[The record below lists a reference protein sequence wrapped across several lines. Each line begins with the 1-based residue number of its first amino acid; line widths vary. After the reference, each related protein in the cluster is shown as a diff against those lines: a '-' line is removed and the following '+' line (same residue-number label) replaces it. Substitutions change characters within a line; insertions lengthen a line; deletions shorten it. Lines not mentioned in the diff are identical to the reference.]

1 MQVEQRRMN
10 FVEKLKQETKDKNEE
25 NEVDESGP
33 AVGGKKA
40 KILDG
45 GKLKLQDC
53 YDKLAAR
60 DREEGKSDFNYSS
73 GYWEGKI
80 NMYVQEYGEN
90 DGQPFLMIS
99 DSQTKTDDI
108 NFICA
113 YAHSKGTGSIKYIFV
128 SRGDAVGPV
137 PI

>member
-1 MQVEQRRMN
+1 MN

-60 DREEGKSDFNYSS
+60 DREDEKSDFNYSS
-73 GYWEGKI
+73 AYWEGKI

-113 YAHSKGTGSIKYIFV
+113 YAHSKGTGSMKYIL
-128 SRGDAVGPV
+128 GN
-137 PI
+137 